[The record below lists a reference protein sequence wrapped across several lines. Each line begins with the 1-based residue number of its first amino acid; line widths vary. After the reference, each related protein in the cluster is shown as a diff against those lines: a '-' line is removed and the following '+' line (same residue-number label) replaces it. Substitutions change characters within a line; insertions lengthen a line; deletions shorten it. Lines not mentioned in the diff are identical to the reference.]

1 MPPLF
6 GRQRTEWLLRV
17 SWFSLAGPLPGLP
30 RLLLEHP
37 MRRVICGYTRSF
49 CLLRSGCILNVFSLE
64 CKGIFYLKKSQT
76 ASLLCKTFIY

>member
-1 MPPLF
+1 
-6 GRQRTEWLLRV
+6 
-17 SWFSLAGPLPGLP
+17 
-30 RLLLEHP
+30 